1 MASGGAGPAS
11 QNAEELTAPP
21 EGMYWVQMQGL
32 WALRPVVDLDYNRER
47 EHSTQPTERPARST
61 LEQQRASSS
70 NADRQ
75 WLSQTAGAACSA
87 AALTVASGPPG
98 GEGSSR
104 LEQLA
109 RMQGVLEFHHEHAQS
124 APVHS
129 GPERP
134 NEANPTALVQQGVL
148 RPPQAVTG
156 QLHPTWPEWF
166 LQWGRRVENDG
177 GSDHAP
183 DSPAPPSA
191 PPSPPGTPQ
200 RSMVKSA
207 TAQPRCQHPHSSRSP
222 PSQGGRPLGPR
233 GEPLALR
240 WRSRGSSGT
249 LWAGKWPD
257 LGRTEPPTSLL
268 LHCALDHHVDHPGSR
283 NSTASGSTPSA
294 AGGAVAEP
302 VKARAGRSCCL

>member
-109 RMQGVLEFHHEHAQS
+109 RMQGVLEFPHEHAQS
-124 APVHS
+124 VPVHS

-134 NEANPTALVQQGVL
+134 NEANPTALVQQGV
-148 RPPQAVTG
+148 RPVRPLQAVTG

-207 TAQPRCQHPHSSRSP
+207 TAQPRCQHPLTQLQKP
-222 PSQGGRPLGPR
+222 
-233 GEPLALR
+233 ALT
-240 WRSRGSSGT
+240 G
-249 LWAGKWPD
+249 WP
-257 LGRTEPPTSLL
+257 
-268 LHCALDHHVDHPGSR
+268 
-283 NSTASGSTPSA
+283 ASGPERRAPGTEM
-294 AGGAVAEP
+294 AE
-302 VKARAGRSCCL
+302 